1 MASQE
6 RRTALVE
13 RRGKYRQGEVVDIP
27 AKNAVKFTHSRLL
40 EEEDLW
46 STGKFIVLLFYNKDR
61 KLLLPVVLSQ
71 EEVAKILYTKGVVYI
86 MKDCQRPT
94 AKVVGFL
101 GGAL

>member
-61 KLLLPVVLSQ
+61 KLLTSCCIKARRSCKNPIYKGGCLYNERLS
-71 EEVAKILYTKGVVYI
+71 KTNG
-86 MKDCQRPT
+86 
-94 AKVVGFL
+94 
-101 GGAL
+101 